1 MLTAVIGYTILL
13 FFKRKGRGGKVEY
26 NINNNSIIQKIK
38 TDEEEKVIVLG
49 SLG

>member
-1 MLTAVIGYTILL
+1 MYYFL
-13 FFKRKGRGGKVEY
+13 KGKEGGGEVEY